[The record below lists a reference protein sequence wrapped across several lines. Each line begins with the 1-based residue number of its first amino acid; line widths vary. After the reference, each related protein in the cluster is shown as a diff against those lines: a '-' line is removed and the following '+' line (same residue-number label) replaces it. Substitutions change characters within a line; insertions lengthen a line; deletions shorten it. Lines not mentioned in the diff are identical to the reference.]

1 MLIKLAAANCPHSGS
16 RPNHGVALPIHL
28 ECWPSER
35 LTCSACTEIS
45 SVSRNC
51 HGGPSRPSSIA
62 RAINSH
68 QTSKDLGIVIEELIS
83 QGSAAQR
90 RLLRCPAVWSK
101 KQLKEKPG
109 MMVEDISTY
118 IDDMGPRNKVTE
130 ATKAAVDGGWRDQIC
145 QLKTLHQY
153 MKWYVVID
161 LSILKKNHDE
171 NLWVWP

>member
-83 QGSAAQR
+83 QAQR
-90 RLLRCPAVWSK
+90 LSADYWGAQQCDQRSSWKRSQGWWSK
-101 KQLKEKPG
+101 TFPPTSMTWGPETKSPKPPKRRLMAVEGTKYVSLKPC
-109 MMVEDISTY
+109 TNTWN
-118 IDDMGPRNKVTE
+118 DM
-130 ATKAAVDGGWRDQIC
+130 
-145 QLKTLHQY
+145 L
-153 MKWYVVID
+153 
-161 LSILKKNHDE
+161 LSIWVFKKNHDE